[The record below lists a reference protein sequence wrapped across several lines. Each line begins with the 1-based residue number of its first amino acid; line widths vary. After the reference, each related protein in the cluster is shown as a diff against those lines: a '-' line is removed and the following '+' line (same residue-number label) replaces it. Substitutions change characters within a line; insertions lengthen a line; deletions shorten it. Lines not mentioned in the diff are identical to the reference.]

1 MGIEVN
7 DESKFIRQAI
17 RVADEALKVS
27 QIVPTGVLKDW
38 NDKLEYIIT
47 AYTSLTSNIDQYN
60 SDPDDI
66 QNLMDDLRVL
76 KNEIDEVI
84 DYD

>member
-7 DESKFIRQAI
+7 EESKFIRQAI

-27 QIVPTGVLKDW
+27 QIVPVSLLKSW

-47 AYTSLTSNIDQYN
+47 AYTSNPN
-60 SDPDDI
+60 DI
-66 QNLMDDLRVL
+66 EDLLDDLRVL
-76 KNEIDEVI
+76 KNEINEVI

>member
-7 DESKFIRQAI
+7 EESKFIRQAI

-27 QIVPTGVLKDW
+27 QIVPTSVLTSW

-47 AYTSLTSNIDQYN
+47 AYTSNPN
-60 SDPDDI
+60 DI
-66 QNLMDDLRVL
+66 EDLLDELRVL
-76 KNEIDEVI
+76 KNEINEVI

>member
-27 QIVPTGVLKDW
+27 QIVPVSLLKSW

-47 AYTSLTSNIDQYN
+47 AYN
-60 SDPDDI
+60 SKPDDI
-66 QNLMDDLRVL
+66 EDLLDDLRVL
-76 KNEIDEVI
+76 KNEITEVM
-84 DYD
+84 DND

>member
-7 DESKFIRQAI
+7 EESKFIRQAI
-17 RVADEALKVS
+17 KVADEALKVS
-27 QIVPTGVLKDW
+27 QIVPTSVLTSW

-47 AYTSLTSNIDQYN
+47 AYTSNPN
-60 SDPDDI
+60 DI
-66 QNLMDDLRVL
+66 EDLLDDLRVL
-76 KNEIDEVI
+76 KNEINEVI

>member
-1 MGIEVN
+1 MSIEVN
-7 DESKFIRQAI
+7 NESKFIRQAI

-27 QIVPTGVLKDW
+27 QIVPTSVLTSW

-47 AYTSLTSNIDQYN
+47 AYTSNPN
-60 SDPDDI
+60 DI
-66 QNLMDDLRVL
+66 EDLLDDLRVL
-76 KNEIDEVI
+76 KNEINEVI

>member
-7 DESKFIRQAI
+7 NESKFIRQAI

-27 QIVPTGVLKDW
+27 QIVPTGVLKSW
-38 NDKLEYIIT
+38 NDKIEYIIT
-47 AYTSLTSNIDQYN
+47 AYTSNPN
-60 SDPDDI
+60 DI
-66 QNLMDDLRVL
+66 EDLLDDLRVL

>member
-27 QIVPTGVLKDW
+27 QIVPVSLLKSW

-47 AYTSLTSNIDQYN
+47 AYNSNPN
-60 SDPDDI
+60 DI
-66 QNLMDDLRVL
+66 EDLLDDLKVL
-76 KNEIDEVI
+76 KNEITEVM
-84 DYD
+84 DND

>member
-7 DESKFIRQAI
+7 EESKFIRQAI
-17 RVADEALKVS
+17 KVADEALKVS
-27 QIVPTGVLKDW
+27 QIVPTSILTSW

-47 AYTSLTSNIDQYN
+47 AYTSNPN
-60 SDPDDI
+60 DI
-66 QNLMDDLRVL
+66 EDLLDDLRVL
-76 KNEIDEVI
+76 KNEINEVI

>member
-27 QIVPTGVLKDW
+27 QIVPTSVLTSW

-47 AYTSLTSNIDQYN
+47 AYTSNPN
-60 SDPDDI
+60 DI
-66 QNLMDDLRVL
+66 EDLLDDLRVL
-76 KNEIDEVI
+76 KNEINEVI

>member
-7 DESKFIRQAI
+7 EESKFIRQAI

-27 QIVPTGVLKDW
+27 QIVPTSVLTRW

-47 AYTSLTSNIDQYN
+47 AYTSNPN
-60 SDPDDI
+60 DI
-66 QNLMDDLRVL
+66 EDLLDDLRVL
-76 KNEIDEVI
+76 KNEINEVI

>member
-7 DESKFIRQAI
+7 EESKFIRQAI

-27 QIVPTGVLKDW
+27 QIVPTSVLTSW

-47 AYTSLTSNIDQYN
+47 AYTSNPNDIEDLL
-60 SDPDDI
+60 DDR
-66 QNLMDDLRVL
+66 RVL
-76 KNEIDEVI
+76 KNEINEVI

>member
-7 DESKFIRQAI
+7 EESKFIRQAI

-27 QIVPTGVLKDW
+27 QIVPTSVLTSW

-47 AYTSLTSNIDQYN
+47 AYTSNPN
-60 SDPDDI
+60 DI
-66 QNLMDDLRVL
+66 EDLLDDLRVL
-76 KNEIDEVI
+76 KNEINEVI

>member
-7 DESKFIRQAI
+7 EESKFIRQAI

-47 AYTSLTSNIDQYN
+47 AYTSNPN
-60 SDPDDI
+60 DI
-66 QNLMDDLRVL
+66 EDLLDDLRVL

>member
-7 DESKFIRQAI
+7 EESKFIRQAI
-17 RVADEALKVS
+17 NIAKEALKVS
-27 QIVPTGVLKDW
+27 QIVPTSVLKSW
-38 NDKLEYIIT
+38 NDKIEYIIT
-47 AYTSLTSNIDQYN
+47 AYTSNPN
-60 SDPDDI
+60 DI
-66 QNLMDDLRVL
+66 EDLLDDLKVL

>member
-7 DESKFIRQAI
+7 EESKFIRQAI

-27 QIVPTGVLKDW
+27 QIVPTSVLTSW

-47 AYTSLTSNIDQYN
+47 AYTSNPN
-60 SDPDDI
+60 DI
-66 QNLMDDLRVL
+66 EDLLDDLRVL

>member
-17 RVADEALKVS
+17 KVADEALKVS
-27 QIVPTGVLKDW
+27 QIVPTSILTSW

-47 AYTSLTSNIDQYN
+47 AYTSNPN
-60 SDPDDI
+60 DI
-66 QNLMDDLRVL
+66 EDLLDDLRVL
-76 KNEIDEVI
+76 KNEINEVI
-84 DYD
+84 DYLSLIHI

>member
-7 DESKFIRQAI
+7 EESKFIRQAI
-17 RVADEALKVS
+17 KVADEALKVS
-27 QIVPTGVLKDW
+27 QIVPTSVLTSW

-47 AYTSLTSNIDQYN
+47 AYTSNPN
-60 SDPDDI
+60 DI
-66 QNLMDDLRVL
+66 EDLLDDLRVL

>member
-17 RVADEALKVS
+17 RVAKEALKVS
-27 QIVPTGVLKDW
+27 QIVPTSVLKSW
-38 NDKLEYIIT
+38 NDKIEYIIT
-47 AYTSLTSNIDQYN
+47 AYTSNPN
-60 SDPDDI
+60 DI
-66 QNLMDDLRVL
+66 EDLLDDLRVL
-76 KNEIDEVI
+76 KNEINEVI

>member
-17 RVADEALKVS
+17 KVADEALKVS
-27 QIVPTGVLKDW
+27 QIVPTSVLTSW

-47 AYTSLTSNIDQYN
+47 AYTSNPN
-60 SDPDDI
+60 DI
-66 QNLMDDLRVL
+66 EDLLDDLKVL
-76 KNEIDEVI
+76 KNEINEVI

>member
-1 MGIEVN
+1 MSIEVN

-17 RVADEALKVS
+17 KVADEALKVS
-27 QIVPTGVLKDW
+27 QIVPTSVLTSW

-47 AYTSLTSNIDQYN
+47 AYTSNPN
-60 SDPDDI
+60 DI
-66 QNLMDDLRVL
+66 EDLLDDLKVL
-76 KNEIDEVI
+76 KNEINEVI

>member
-7 DESKFIRQAI
+7 NESKFIRQAI
-17 RVADEALKVS
+17 KVADEALKVS

-47 AYTSLTSNIDQYN
+47 AYTSNPN
-60 SDPDDI
+60 DI
-66 QNLMDDLRVL
+66 EDLLDDLRVL

>member
-27 QIVPTGVLKDW
+27 QIVPTSVLTSW

-47 AYTSLTSNIDQYN
+47 AYTSNPN
-60 SDPDDI
+60 DI
-66 QNLMDDLRVL
+66 EDLLDDLRVL
-76 KNEIDEVI
+76 KNEINEVM

>member
-27 QIVPTGVLKDW
+27 QIVPTSVLTSW

-47 AYTSLTSNIDQYN
+47 AYTSNPN
-60 SDPDDI
+60 DI
-66 QNLMDDLRVL
+66 EDLLDDLRVL

>member
-1 MGIEVN
+1 MSIEVN
-7 DESKFIRQAI
+7 NESKFVRQAI

-47 AYTSLTSNIDQYN
+47 AYTSNPN
-60 SDPDDI
+60 DI
-66 QNLMDDLRVL
+66 EDLLNDLRVL
-76 KNEIDEVI
+76 KNEINEVI